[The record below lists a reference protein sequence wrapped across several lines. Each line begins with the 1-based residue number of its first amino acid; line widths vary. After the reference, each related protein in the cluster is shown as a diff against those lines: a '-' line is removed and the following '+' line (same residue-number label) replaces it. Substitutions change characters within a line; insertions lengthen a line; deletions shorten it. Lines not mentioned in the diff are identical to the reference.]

1 MFVKVENEFKTLEI
15 NQGGK
20 LLTTKEDKENHG
32 IGTSLLSEIAKKY
45 DGEFETNQEE
55 NKFIAVVSMK
65 NQ

>member
-1 MFVKVENEFKTLEI
+1 MND
-15 NQGGK
+15 
-20 LLTTKEDKENHG
+20 LTNKRGHCNLYYILKEDKENHG

-45 DGEFETNQEE
+45 DGEFHTEQKE